1 MGDKDAGNDF
11 CIWLKD
17 GADDV
22 QTSSTKKSGKVHEV
36 GKKWLTQNFEVEKC
50 ILRQSC
56 VCWQLFVCR
65 ISMCFTTARMGE
77 RRTTT
82 LTLLQPIPGR
92 RV

>member
-17 GADDV
+17 GANDV

-36 GKKWLTQNFEVEKC
+36 GEKWLTQNFEVEKC

-56 VCWQLFVCR
+56 SVGNFWFAGFLCV
-65 ISMCFTTARMGE
+65 
-77 RRTTT
+77 
-82 LTLLQPIPGR
+82 LLQQGWEKEG
-92 RV
+92 